1 MKKVLYL
8 LLVFLLVGCVEIKK
22 NPAPEPKE
30 VKKEKYSLVSSDDR
44 LVFKEDNNYEIVYY
58 EDFKIVKV
66 EIAIKFDSEEEAM
79 KHYKIESTRI
89 SEGIKYVD
97 DTYIAE
103 QDIDYWEDYKDL
115 NKDELKN
122 YFEKAGYEFI
132 EGGN

>member
-1 MKKVLYL
+1 
-8 LLVFLLVGCVEIKK
+8 
-22 NPAPEPKE
+22 
-30 VKKEKYSLVSSDDR
+30 
-44 LVFKEDNNYEIVYY
+44 
-58 EDFKIVKV
+58 
-66 EIAIKFDSEEEAM
+66 M